1 MLLVPKQLQRV
12 GMTGMMP
19 YYGGRLS
26 PAQAYGASHP
36 TAPPPN
42 FADPVTTG
50 GPFARA
56 PVPTPGQSV
65 PRSSPQGARPD
76 TQAALQHLLDAGVIT
91 QVEFQQLRARTIT

>member
-36 TAPPPN
+36 TAPPPS
-42 FADPVTTG
+42 FAKPVTTG
-50 GPFARA
+50 GAFTRA
-56 PVPTPGQSV
+56 PGQSA
-65 PRSSPQGARPD
+65 PPSSPPG